1 MVYITNVFNL
11 PFLIVIWL
19 IELYLFL
26 ASARLVMANI
36 SSVRQS
42 HLFQQLKLLT
52 DFLPEIVGKKLV
64 KWKDKSMPSWMCWFI
79 VMVSGFMLR
88 QVLIVMVTTQ
98 ITNIK

>member
-26 ASARLVMANI
+26 ASARLVIAKI
-36 SSVRQS
+36 PSARQS
-42 HLFQQLKLLT
+42 NLLQQLKLLT
-52 DFLPEIVGKKLV
+52 DFLPEMVGNKML
-64 KWKDKSMPSWMCWFI
+64 KWKDKSIPSWMCWFI

-88 QVLIVMVTTQ
+88 QVLIVMVTT
-98 ITNIK
+98 